1 MKLVVLAL
9 ISVALG
15 GFITLAPGSAHEKD
29 GGTVTGVLGLD
40 VSASGE
46 LVDAVLA
53 VQEKNAKTVELRHA
67 RSIDGGRT
75 WGKASPLLKGR
86 ISVFAPRRAAEPQIA
101 ASGDRIVVLWTEP
114 GSSPWGTGPLASAV
128 SSDGGRTWRRG
139 PNPGDDGSTSDHGFH
154 DVAAVGPQRFQA
166 VWLDDRDG
174 AQGLRSAVS
183 TDGGASWGKNV
194 NVDARTCECCVNRL
208 LVRDGRT
215 DVIYRDL
222 DPRDMAV
229 ASTTDGTS
237 WKRLSTAGTFGW
249 KFDGCPEVGGALA
262 ITGKDGRERLHALVW
277 TGKDSEA
284 GVWRLA
290 SDDRGRTWAKP
301 ARIGDASAKHLD
313 MASTGACIATVW
325 DQYLAG
331 DKRNIVLASSSCDGG
346 GTWSKPEVISAPPAS
361 ASHPLAVATPGG
373 VLAAWTQRV
382 GSGPLEWKTRFLSLK
397 PGGGLPRR

>member
-1 MKLVVLAL
+1 MKRVVLSL

-15 GFITLAPGSAHEKD
+15 SVITLAPGFAHEKD

-46 LVDAVLA
+46 VVDAVLA
-53 VQEKNAKTVELRHA
+53 VQEKGAKTVELRHA
-67 RSIDGGRT
+67 RSTDGGRT
-75 WGKASPLLKGR
+75 WGKAAPILKGR
-86 ISVFAPRRAAEPQIA
+86 LRVFPPRREAEPQIA
-101 ASGDRIVVLWTEP
+101 AAGDRIVVLWTEP

-128 SSDGGRTWRRG
+128 SSDGGRTWRKG
-139 PNPGDDGSTSDHGFH
+139 PNPADDGSTGDHGFH
-154 DVAAVGPQRFQA
+154 DVAAVGLGRFLA

-194 NVDARTCECCVNRL
+194 DVDARTCECCANRL

-229 ASTTDGTS
+229 ATTTDGSS
-237 WKRLSTAGTFGW
+237 WKRLSTAGAFGW

-313 MASTGACIATVW
+313 MASTGACLAAVW

-331 DKRNIVLASSSCDGG
+331 DKRNVVLASSSCDGG
-346 GTWSKPEVISAPPAS
+346 RSWSKPEVISAPPAS
-361 ASHPLAVATPGG
+361 ASYPLAVATPGG
-373 VLAAWTQRV
+373 VLAAWTQRA
-382 GSGPLEWKTRFLSLK
+382 GSGPVEWKTRFLPLP
-397 PGGGLPRR
+397 PGDGPPGR